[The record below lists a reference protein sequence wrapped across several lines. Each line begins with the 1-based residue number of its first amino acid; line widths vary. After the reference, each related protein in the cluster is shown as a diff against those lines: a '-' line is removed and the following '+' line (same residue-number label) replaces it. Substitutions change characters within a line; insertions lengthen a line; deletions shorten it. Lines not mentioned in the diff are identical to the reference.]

1 MAVGSKAMAR
11 NLSRLCLCGLALSLA
26 TPALADAPAISTPE
40 NLGIAVSAQ
49 IACAGIFVAERAEA
63 DVLNQDI
70 HPFAPFM
77 KAVTLAVDR
86 KARTVTASAP
96 GAAART
102 ALYRPVAGCTL
113 LTGDV
118 STAVLDAQAAH
129 LKPMR
134 GNAARPWPIGD
145 TPVTRVQAAAEARLD
160 RAALDK
166 AVRSAFDEQN
176 KDGYPDTRAIV
187 VVQGGAIVAERYAP
201 GFDRNTEMLGWSA
214 SKSIMGTLV
223 GLLVDDGVLKLDEP
237 APVPEWK
244 GGGDPRGKITL
255 RQLLTMSSGLA
266 FSESY
271 VPGNDS
277 IKMLFEAGDMGA
289 MAASKPLKDAPGT
302 SWSYSSGTTNILSRI
317 VFNATGGTLE
327 GMTRFAQKRLFE
339 PTGMTSAL
347 IEPDETGVQVGSSYA
362 YATAR
367 DWARYGLLHLNKGKV
382 GGRQLLSRE
391 WIDFAVTPTKA
402 SPRPVYGAQLWLNH
416 AGSGGE
422 GRKLYPDLPEDTV
435 MARGHS
441 FQIVAAIPSQDAVIV
456 RLGWTPEGQSFDW
469 NKYLSRIAAALAP
482 ARTAP

>member
-1 MAVGSKAMAR
+1 MAR
-11 NLSRLCLCGLALSLA
+11 KVSSLCFTGLALAVSA
-26 TPALADAPAISTPE
+26 PAFAAAPAISKPE
-40 NLGIAVSAQ
+40 DLGTAVSAQ
-49 IACAGIFVAERAEA
+49 IACASIFVAERAEA
-63 DVLNQDI
+63 DVLHDDI
-70 HPFAPFM
+70 HAFAPFM
-77 KAVTLAVDR
+77 TAVTLAVDR

-96 GAAART
+96 GAATRT

-118 STAVLDAQAAH
+118 SNAVLDAQAAK
-129 LKPMR
+129 LKPTR
-134 GNAARPWPIGD
+134 GNAAKPWPIGD
-145 TPVTRVQAAAEARLD
+145 APVPKLAAAAEARLD

-166 AVRSAFDEQN
+166 AVSAAFDEQN
-176 KDGYPDTRAIV
+176 KGGYPDTRAIV

-201 GFDRNTEMLGWSA
+201 GFDRNTELLGWSA

-244 GGGDPRGKITL
+244 GEGDPRGKITL
-255 RQLLTMSSGLA
+255 RQLLTMSSGLT

-277 IKMLFEAGDMGA
+277 IKMLFEAGNMGA
-289 MAASKPLKDAPGT
+289 MAAALPLKDAPGT
-302 SWSYSSGTTNILSRI
+302 NWSYSSGTTNILSRI
-317 VFNATGGTLE
+317 VFQATGGTLE

-347 IEPDETGVQVGSSYA
+347 IEPDEAGVQVGSSYA

-367 DWARYGLLHLNKGKV
+367 DWARYGLLHLNQGRV
-382 GGRQLLSRE
+382 GSKQLLSKQ
-391 WIDFAVTPTKA
+391 WLDFAVTPTKA
-402 SPRPVYGAQLWLNH
+402 APRPVYGAQLWLNH
-416 AGSGGE
+416 AEAEGE
-422 GRKLYPDLPEDTV
+422 RRKLYPDLPEDTV

-456 RLGWTPEGQSFDW
+456 RLGWTPEGHAFDW
-469 NKYLSRIAAALAP
+469 NKYLSQIAAALAP
-482 ARTAP
+482 AAPAR

>member
-1 MAVGSKAMAR
+1 MAR
-11 NLSRLCLCGLALSLA
+11 HLSRFCLGGLALAVS
-26 TPALADAPAISTPE
+26 APAFAAEPKVSTPE
-40 NLGIAVSAQ
+40 DLGIAVSAQ
-49 IACAGIFVAERAEA
+49 IACAGIFVAERPEA
-63 DVLNQDI
+63 DVLRQDI

-96 GAAART
+96 GTAPRI

-118 STAVLDAQAAH
+118 STEVLDAQVAR

-134 GNAARPWPIGD
+134 AKTAKPWPIGD
-145 TPVTRVQAAAEARLD
+145 APVAKLQAAAEARLD
-160 RAALDK
+160 RAALDT
-166 AVRSAFDEQN
+166 AVRAAFDEQN

-187 VVQGGAIVAERYAP
+187 VVQGGAIVAEHYAP

-244 GGGDPRGKITL
+244 GEGDPRGKITL
-255 RQLLTMSSGLA
+255 RQLLTMSSGLT

-289 MAASKPLKDAPGT
+289 MAAAKPLKDAPGT

-317 VFNATGGTLE
+317 VFQATGGTLE

-347 IEPDETGVQVGSSYA
+347 IEPDEAGVQVGSSYA

-367 DWARYGLLHLNKGKV
+367 DWARYGLLHLNGGKV
-382 GGRQLLSRE
+382 GGKQLLSRE
-391 WIDFAVTPTKA
+391 WLDFAVTPTKA

-482 ARTAP
+482 AKTTP

>member
-1 MAVGSKAMAR
+1 MAR
-11 NLSRLCLCGLALSLA
+11 YISSLCLTGLALVA
-26 TPALADAPAISTPE
+26 AAPAFAAAPTISKPE
-40 NLGIAVSAQ
+40 DLGTAVSAQ
-49 IACAGIFVAERAEA
+49 IACASIFVAERAEA
-63 DVLNQDI
+63 DVLRDDI
-70 HPFAPFM
+70 HAFAPFT
-77 KAVTLAVDR
+77 KAIVLAVDR

-96 GAAART
+96 GAATRT

-118 STAVLDAQAAH
+118 STAVLDEQAAR
-129 LKPMR
+129 LKPTR
-134 GNAARPWPIGD
+134 GKATKPWPIGD
-145 TPVTRVQAAAEARLD
+145 APVAKIAAAAEARLD

-166 AVRSAFDEQN
+166 AVTAAFDEQN
-176 KDGYPDTRAIV
+176 KGGYPDTRAIL

-201 GFDRNTEMLGWSA
+201 GFDQNTELLGWSA

-223 GLLVDDGVLKLDEP
+223 GMLVDDGVLKLDEP

-244 GGGDPRGKITL
+244 GEGDPRAKITL

-266 FSESY
+266 FTESY

-289 MAASKPLKDAPGT
+289 LAAAKPLNHEPGT
-302 SWSYSSGTTNILSRI
+302 NWSYSSGTTNILSRI
-317 VFNATGGTLE
+317 VFQATGGTLE

-367 DWARYGLLHLNKGKV
+367 DWARYGLLHLNNGKA
-382 GGRQLLSRE
+382 GGKQLLSKE
-391 WIDFAVTPTKA
+391 WLDFAVTPTKA
-402 SPRPVYGAQLWLNH
+402 APRPVYGAQLWLNH
-416 AGSGGE
+416 PEAEGE
-422 GRKLYPDLPEDTV
+422 HRKLYPDLPADTV

-456 RLGWTPEGQSFDW
+456 RLGWTPEGHTFDW
-469 NKYLSRIAAALAP
+469 NKYLSQIAAALAP
-482 ARTAP
+482 AVSAP